1 MSRPKKLKTYI
12 PEDRQEISP
21 SDLLKTNK
29 NILLVGKPGIGKT
42 ALSHEIL
49 KLWAERDSRE
59 LEYMFYF
66 DMRERSLVRDGMSL
80 EELLFSAYSEP
91 DEDKEEVFQ
100 DIKKYS
106 DNVTVVF
113 DGITDLS
120 SSVVRRIVEKDL
132 LPNAKVIITCRPDDE
147 DLFSGD
153 FDRVEVKGFSEQ
165 TIEKYFSAM
174 LGMEQ
179 KKVLS
184 NLELLTLCHVPMY
197 ALMVAVCFLY
207 ETPEDSPQPCSMT
220 EIYINIVHFCLQTS
234 SNKKHKNL
242 NTLIKQKS
250 ADLLT
255 LAEAAFHATEEK
267 TVSLTDLHCE
277 DSCVLS
283 FLKPLVI
290 KVAPIETTTTYAF
303 LHYTMQEFF
312 AAMWLLKNP
321 DKIKEVFQQ
330 CLTEERKHMKHMI
343 PFMCRLLTKKSPSLM
358 EHLIP
363 AQELKK
369 TSNLFFKEMIST
381 FFSGQCMEEEAHT
394 EDTGLDVGILFLCQC
409 LFESQCPDTCT
420 SFLEKL
426 EYQLDLSSESLDSY
440 LCCAVA
446 YVVSQSK
453 ERKIQLN
460 LEDVSVSAQGMSCL
474 YGCLFKVQW
483 CDPLPK
489 QLWEIVL
496 LSEEKL
502 IDLRLLDLDGNQLH
516 LLKQLFERAAYVIQ
530 NNPRKINVCL
540 HWDNRA
546 TTACQSLCGSLLEVL
561 SDIRSLSFRMAHQDP
576 EQEDQEPGHGTL
588 ERRKK
593 KLLLDLCL
601 QAALDKEESFHHVVS
616 QLVSLFSVD
625 KHLHNFFVDLYQH
638 VKSEGC
644 LSVIPKL
651 GQLFESAAGVW
662 SINLSEI
669 NTSILL
675 EVLRLRPEKTPVKLT
690 GCPDE
695 ESEVRSFLQC
705 LPHISQLSFRMTHQ
719 DPEQEDQEPD
729 HGTLERRKKKLL
741 LDLCLQAALDKEE
754 SFHHVVSQLVSLFS
768 VDKHLHNF
776 FVDLYQH
783 VKSEGCLSVIPK
795 LGQLFESAA
804 DVWSINLSEINTSML
819 LEVLK
824 LRSEKTP
831 VKLTGC
837 FDEESEVRSFLQ
849 CLPHISQLSFSE
861 GVKRGVELCGRLFCA
876 AAEREQQTGENT
888 VQLLSS
894 VCTYEA
900 FSYLDEPDFFLELY
914 SHMKD
919 CETKTGLRVLPS
931 LQSVFQSAPAVWYI
945 DLSKRKT
952 SILLE
957 VLRLRPEKT
966 PVELTGCP
974 DEESEVRSF
983 LQCLPHISQLSFRMT
998 HQDPE
1003 QEDQEPDHGT
1013 LERRKKKLLLDLCL
1027 QAALDKEESFHH
1039 VVSQLVS
1046 LFSVDKHLH
1055 NFFVDLYQHVK
1066 SEGCLSVIPKL
1077 GQLFESAAG
1086 VWSINLSEI
1095 NTSMLLEVLRLR
1107 SEKTPVEL
1115 TGCPDEESE
1124 VRSFLQCLPHISQLS
1139 FSYWFK
1145 RGVELCGRLFC
1156 AAAEREQQT
1165 GENTLQLL
1173 SSLCTYETFPFIDKE
1188 ECDDNEEYQC
1198 SFLLDLYSHM
1208 KDCETKTGLRVLPSL
1223 QSVFQ
1228 SAPDVWYIDLSKR
1241 KTSILLEVLRLRP
1254 EKTPVELT
1262 GCPDE
1267 ESEVRSFLQCL
1278 PHISQLSFSEG

>member
-705 LPHISQLSFRMTHQ
+705 LPHISQLSF
-719 DPEQEDQEPD
+719 
-729 HGTLERRKKKLL
+729 
-741 LDLCLQAALDKEE
+741 
-754 SFHHVVSQLVSLFS
+754 
-768 VDKHLHNF
+768 
-776 FVDLYQH
+776 
-783 VKSEGCLSVIPK
+783 
-795 LGQLFESAA
+795 
-804 DVWSINLSEINTSML
+804 
-819 LEVLK
+819 
-824 LRSEKTP
+824 
-831 VKLTGC
+831 
-837 FDEESEVRSFLQ
+837 
-849 CLPHISQLSFSE
+849 SE

-1139 FSYWFK
+1139 FHFSFSEGFKREVELCGRLFCAAAEREQQTGENTVQLLSSVCRYEAFSYLDEPDFLLDLYSHMKDYETKTGLRVLPSVQSVFQSAPDVWYIDLSKRKTSILLEVLRLRPEKTPVELTGCPDEESEVRSFLQCLPHISQLSFSYWFK